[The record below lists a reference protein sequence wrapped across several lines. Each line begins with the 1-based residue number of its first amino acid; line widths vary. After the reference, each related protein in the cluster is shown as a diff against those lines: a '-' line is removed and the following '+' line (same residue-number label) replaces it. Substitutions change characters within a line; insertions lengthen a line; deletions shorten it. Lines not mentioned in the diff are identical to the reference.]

1 MSIML
6 TKDDWVEVT
15 LILLLLSACASQD
28 HQPSQGEEG
37 HGEGVGRRRH
47 HDSNAK
53 KIAAQNLTL
62 NSFFL
67 ILFLT
72 VVTALTDQR
81 QKMYLRKEKKTVLRV
96 ISIAKKK
103 TFCKVQ
109 IDMNN

>member
-1 MSIML
+1 MSML

-37 HGEGVGRRRH
+37 HEDEVGRRH

-53 KIAAQNLTL
+53 RIAAQNLSL

-81 QKMYLRKEKKTVLRV
+81 QKMCL
-96 ISIAKKK
+96 
-103 TFCKVQ
+103 
-109 IDMNN
+109 